1 MRNDE
6 GDVIIVPIHQGRDMK
21 RGLVLA
27 ILKQAGIDPNS
38 IRE

>member
-1 MRNDE
+1 MRNE
-6 GDVIIVPIHQGRDMK
+6 AGDVVIIPIHQGRDMK

-38 IRE
+38 IRK